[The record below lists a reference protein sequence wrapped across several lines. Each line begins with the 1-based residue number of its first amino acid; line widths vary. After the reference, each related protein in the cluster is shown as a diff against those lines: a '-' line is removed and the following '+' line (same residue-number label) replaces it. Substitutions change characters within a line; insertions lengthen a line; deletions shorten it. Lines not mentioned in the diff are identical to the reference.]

1 MAKSDPKQVVRE
13 EVRAR
18 LMAERDF
25 LAFCKYM
32 DPKHPTEARHVQY
45 LGKKLEQVF
54 EFIESKGERGIGRLM
69 IFMPPRYWKSQTA
82 SRKFPAWAIGK
93 LPDLRVIL
101 TSYGADLATKHSR
114 EVRDLIETEKYR
126 AVFGDLASSEEPV
139 LLDSESRS
147 SASWEI
153 SNHAGG
159 MIAAGVGGAIT
170 GFGAGLFIVD
180 DPVKSREDAESQ
192 ARRDAIYEW
201 YRSVAYNRLDSVG
214 SAIILIMTRWDQDD
228 LAGMLLQAMVSD
240 PEADQWEVVYM
251 PAEADEADAFPKSAE
266 EFEENLLSGI
276 YIPMGGD
283 QLGRAPGEPLWPEK
297 HDTAKLTKVRANV
310 GDFEYASQYG
320 QKPRLAVGEFLDD
333 QDFKIADKA
342 PDGVRWH
349 WYADLALGESQTA
362 DWNCTGGVGLHGE
375 DLYVRDVV
383 KIHDID
389 AFLPELKSVMTD
401 KQERDSVWGI
411 EDVAFQKLVIKQ
423 FRSDPELL
431 NKEIKAVK
439 PNGDKVTRARPW
451 RRRAKDGHLYLVRGK
466 WNRDF
471 IREATAFPKGR
482 HDDVV
487 DMLSGGVQMIAEE
500 KPKQRARSW
509 QG

>member
-1 MAKSDPKQVVRE
+1 MASDPKQMVRD

-18 LMAERDF
+18 LKAERDF

-32 DPKHPTEARHVQY
+32 DPKHPIEAAHVKY
-45 LGKKLEQVF
+45 LGKKLEQVY
-54 EFIESKGERGIGRLM
+54 EFIESKGQRGVGRLM

-82 SRKFPAWAIGK
+82 SRKFSSWALGK
-93 LPDLRVIL
+93 LPDLRIIL
-101 TSYGADLATKHSR
+101 TSYGADLATKHSK
-114 EVRDLIETEKYR
+114 EVRDLIETEKYQ
-126 AVFGDLASSEEPV
+126 AVFGNLASTDEPV

-147 SASWEI
+147 SAAWELDGH
-153 SNHAGG
+153 SGG

-192 ARRDAIYEW
+192 SRRDGVYEW
-201 YRSVAYNRLDSVG
+201 YRSVAYNRLDSIG

-228 LAGMLLQAMVSD
+228 LAGRLLQAMVSD
-240 PEADQWEVVYM
+240 PEADQWDVVYL
-251 PAEADEADAFPKSAE
+251 PAEADELDAFPKTVE

-297 HDTAKLTKVRANV
+297 HDAARLVKVRANI
-310 GDFEYASQYG
+310 GDFEYMAQYG

-333 QDFKIADKA
+333 GDFRIVDKA
-342 PDGVRWH
+342 PDGLRWY
-349 WYADLALGESQTA
+349 WYCDLALGESQTA
-362 DWNCTGGVGLHGE
+362 DWNCTGGVAMKNE
-375 DLYVRDVV
+375 DIFVRDVV
-383 KIHDID
+383 KIQDID
-389 AFLPELKSVMTD
+389 AFFPELKSVMTS
-401 KQERDSVWGI
+401 KGERNSIWGI

-423 FRSDPELL
+423 FRSDPDLV
-431 NKEIKAVK
+431 NKEIKAVR
-439 PNGDKVTRARPW
+439 PNGDKVMRARPW
-451 RRRAKDGHLYLVRGK
+451 RRRAKDGHLFLVRGK

-482 HDDVV
+482 HDDMV
-487 DMLSGGVQMIAEE
+487 DMLSGGVQMIAEDS
-500 KPKQRARSW
+500 KPKQQARSW
-509 QG
+509 DG